1 MATRTTTTDFG
12 AALSTAIAGGYVAQ
26 LNGGT
31 YTVSQ
36 PIVIHINSTIQGPLG
51 INGGGAT
58 LVSQITNG
66 APVIEIDVGPGVDL
80 RYLDL
85 SNFNIQGNGQEGD
98 GIKIVADGNDRWD
111 YNWNINNVNVSH
123 VGGYGLDMQ
132 GNIFEGLVSNSEMD
146 NNGLGGA
153 YIANSAGGGIA
164 SALRWLGGG
173 FANNNGP
180 GLTLDH
186 GARDLS
192 IDGATIANNGGPG
205 ISALSGI
212 TSVTDSTFQDNQG
225 DGVAFQSYGNFNH
238 DVFTTSG
245 SQTVGVSGFV
255 SAATLFDNTSTYT
268 GSGSDPTH
276 LANLQG
282 AGSVLDIGNTGSVV
296 TGSSIATDS

>member
-1 MATRTTTTDFG
+1 MATSTTTTDFG
-12 AALSTAIAGGYVAQ
+12 AALSAAIAGGYVAQ

-31 YTVSQ
+31 CTVTQ
-36 PIVIHINSTIQGPLG
+36 PIVIHVNNIIQGPLG

-85 SNFNIQGNGQEGD
+85 SNFNIVGNGLEGD

-132 GNIFEGLVSNSEMD
+132 GSIFEGLVSNSEMD

-153 YIANSAGGGIA
+153 YIGNSAGGGIA
-164 SALRWLGGG
+164 SALHWLGGG

-180 GLTLDH
+180 GLTLGN
-186 GARDLS
+186 GARDLT
-192 IDGATIANNGGPG
+192 IDGVTVANNNGPG
-205 ISALSGI
+205 ISA
-212 TSVTDSTFQDNQG
+212 
-225 DGVAFQSYGNFNH
+225 
-238 DVFTTSG
+238 
-245 SQTVGVSGFV
+245 
-255 SAATLFDNTSTYT
+255 
-268 GSGSDPTH
+268 
-276 LANLQG
+276 
-282 AGSVLDIGNTGSVV
+282 
-296 TGSSIATDS
+296 